1 MKRRLAVHLSV
12 WIVGA
17 AVLRVV
23 VVPAETCPPVTA
35 GELRSTITE
44 TIDWITRGVGDDGRY
59 LYGYDL
65 KADLISPHY
74 NSARHAG
81 VTMSLYQAYES
92 LGDPAILEIAD
103 GGLDYM
109 LARTTKHDGWMA
121 WGPAGADLPVGANGL
136 YLAGL
141 ALRRRATGDPAHDD
155 VIRGVARF
163 LVGQQEPSGA
173 IRAYW
178 DHSDGASV
186 PGVYGPFA
194 TGEAAWALVL
204 TGMQFPGEE
213 WLDAALLTIDY
224 IAEERD
230 LAEGYLARL
239 PDHWAAYA
247 VGDLPADEL
256 DQTRIGLARR
266 LAGYF
271 GMRLRFEAQRT
282 GEGINLWVRWYPGPP
297 AGVGTAGEGIAAL
310 RGLTIDDSRMTDLRA
325 NLEER
330 MICTAG
336 IMVERQV
343 GAAEAAVMPR
353 PDLARGAWFYRGYT
367 QMDGQQHVLSALLGA
382 LEILEEGTA

>member
-1 MKRRLAVHLSV
+1 VKRRLAVHLSV

-23 VVPAETCPPVTA
+23 VVPTETCPPVTA
-35 GELRSTITE
+35 DELRTTISE

-65 KADLISPHY
+65 EADQIAASY

-81 VTMSLYQAYES
+81 VTMSLYQAYEA
-92 LGDPAILEIAD
+92 LGDPAILSTAD

-109 LARTTKHDGWMA
+109 LARTTQHDDWMA
-121 WGPAGADLPVGANGL
+121 WGPAGTDLPVGANGL
-136 YLAGL
+136 FLAGL
-141 ALRRRATGDPAHDD
+141 ALRRRATGDPVHDD
-155 VIRGVARF
+155 VIRGVAGF
-163 LVGQQEPSGA
+163 LVQQQESSGA
-173 IRAYW
+173 VRAYW
-178 DHSDGASV
+178 DRSDAASV

-204 TGMQFPGEE
+204 TGVQFPDEE
-213 WLDAALLTIDY
+213 WLDAALLTVDY

-256 DQTRIGLARR
+256 NDTRIGLARR

-310 RGLTIDDSRMTDLRA
+310 RDLAIDDPRMADLRS
-325 NLEER
+325 NIEDR

-336 IMVERQV
+336 IMAERQV
-343 GAAEAAVMPR
+343 GEEEASVLPR

-382 LEILEEGTA
+382 LEILEEEAA